1 MGWWPFSRRQTESG
15 KAPDYYREGL
25 KLAGEEKYHEALTSF
40 RLALRSQ
47 PKDSEIMQ
55 QMAVVYTHIGMPEEA
70 IRLYEAAI
78 RASDD
83 APAAHYG
90 LAFILLKQG
99 DEASARRYLRE
110 FLKHPPG
117 DERAAAHV
125 EHARKTL
132 ERLETPG
139 SGEGIAEAGE

>member
-1 MGWWPFSRRQTESG
+1 MDGWPFSRRQAGSG

-40 RLALRSQ
+40 RLALKSQ
-47 PKDSEIMQ
+47 PNDSDIMQ

-99 DEASARRYLRE
+99 DAANARRHLNE

-139 SGEGIAEAGE
+139 SGGGKAEAGE